1 MDVGQRDGDSER
13 QAASTATAHF
23 KLQYGRRTDAACL
36 GVWSMLW
43 SVHQCGITYGC
54 DEEHDA
60 GHEIALLG
68 DGEVA
73 VLDVEDDDQ
82 RQQRMRMC
90 FPLSP
95 FPSRGAISGI

>member
-1 MDVGQRDGDSER
+1 MGRETGTASDSDR
-13 QAASTATAHF
+13 RRPRLRRNSMRAAN
-23 KLQYGRRTDAACL
+23 RC
-36 GVWSMLW
+36 GVSWRVEHAM

-73 VLDVEDDDQ
+73 VLDVEDDDVDA
-82 RQQRMRMC
+82 RLAREKKRDT
-90 FPLSP
+90 
-95 FPSRGAISGI
+95 RVTVTASGFGM